1 MVPEISINVTENNLK
16 AIMNNT
22 CIPCKT
28 EWLVLHLKGEGWRSF
43 SFQIDA
49 FHDNQTTKR
58 DEECVHKQAGVDLE
72 LEPVK
77 RKVLMIIEV
86 GIKTQPFCGKGRY
99 DQCPKPEEAKR
110 STWKKEGKRIRTN
123 KERKKNCRQVK
134 KVRSN
139 AV

>member
-99 DQCPKPEEAKR
+99 DQCPKRKKR
-110 STWKKEGKRIRTN
+110 RDQRGRRKENVSEPTKKGKRIVD
-123 KERKKNCRQVK
+123 K
-134 KVRSN
+134 
-139 AV
+139 